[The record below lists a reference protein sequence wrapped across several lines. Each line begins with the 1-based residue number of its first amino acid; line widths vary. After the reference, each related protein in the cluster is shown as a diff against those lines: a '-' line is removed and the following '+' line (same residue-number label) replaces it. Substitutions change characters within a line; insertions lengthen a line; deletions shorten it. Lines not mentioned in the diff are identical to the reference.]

1 MSLYVFALKKKRER
15 DTDRQAPET
24 TYEILHLAE
33 REIRQVA
40 GVIAYPEEG
49 GLLGQLGQVVNN
61 VPVDDGLGV
70 AVGHLEFAAR
80 GLVAAGQAGPDVVGQ
95 GSSFGGGGGDFDALT
110 VLAFSCMMDLMVD
123 AREI

>member
-1 MSLYVFALKKKRER
+1 M
-15 DTDRQAPET
+15 
-24 TYEILHLAE
+24 
-33 REIRQVA
+33 
-40 GVIAYPEEG
+40 
-49 GLLGQLGQVVNN
+49 
-61 VPVDDGLGV
+61 PVDDGLGV

-123 AREI
+123 AREIEGPDNGKENLDVFFKCNW